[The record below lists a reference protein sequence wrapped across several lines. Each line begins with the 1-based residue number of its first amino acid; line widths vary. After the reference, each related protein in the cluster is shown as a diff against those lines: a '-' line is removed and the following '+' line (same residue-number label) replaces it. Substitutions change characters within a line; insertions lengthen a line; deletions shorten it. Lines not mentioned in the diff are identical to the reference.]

1 MSNLNIIEQKIRD
14 KAVAELMEIIERF
27 ENDLGK
33 LTDTYGHKS
42 FYSFN
47 EDKSTTCMQTHE
59 YRNQL
64 MFSLKNMYLEN
75 MVKKKSSE
83 LLEKLEMI

>member
-14 KAVAELMEIIERF
+14 KAVVELMQIIEKF

-42 FYSFN
+42 FYSFDK
-47 EDKSTTCMQTHE
+47 DKSTTCMQPHE
-59 YRNQL
+59 FRNQL
-64 MFSLKNMYLEN
+64 MFSLKNMFLEN

-83 LLEKLEMI
+83 LLEKLEIL